1 MAPRLCQGALI
12 LSCDAVI
19 TGLTSPIARSCN
31 GSGVR
36 PVLPWRSRG
45 STGLS
50 KGRDSHQ
57 WGGFTEPSL
66 NCLVCDASPLI
77 LQAGGCGVP
86 PWFERQAS
94 AQTCSSPLFVVSAHF
109 CQHLLLPLVRI
120 SGWLPWALLSRAFLL
135 SQM

>member
-36 PVLPWRSRG
+36 RVLPWRSRG

-50 KGRDSHQ
+50 KGRDSPQ
-57 WGGFTEPSL
+57 WGVSQNSL
-66 NCLVCDASPLI
+66 DCLVCSASPLI
-77 LQAGGCGVP
+77 LQAGSCGVP
-86 PWFERQAS
+86 PWFGRQAS
-94 AQTCSSPLFVVSAHF
+94 TQTCSSPLFVVSAHF
-109 CQHLLLPLVRI
+109 CQHLLLPLVKI
-120 SGWLPWALLSRAFLL
+120 SGWLPWALLSRALLL